1 MLVIID
7 MQNHI
12 LDPNSEFYIPE
23 SDQLAER
30 IAKRLAKA
38 RKNKEYILF
47 TRDIPVELKDKEE
60 EREDLQLIPLLSP
73 QGNERVI
80 KKYYFTIPP
89 ETLAEIKETLFE
101 SKEEQ
106 KEIEVVGI
114 ETNLCVLS
122 NLIGLQSAFPE
133 ADFFVDPT
141 LVSSR
146 KHGESAL
153 ELLKDF
159 NVSIIEPK
167 NRQSHVC
174 YNLIFKV
181 NKLCTKRRCIY
192 AFMA

>member
-1 MLVIID
+1 MNVGGKKLLVIID

-38 RKNKEYILF
+38 RKDKEYILF

-73 QGNERVI
+73 QENERVI

-167 NRQSHVC
+167 EQTVTHMLESIL
-174 YNLIFKV
+174 YLSSI
-181 NKLCTKRRCIY
+181 II
-192 AFMA
+192 

>member
-1 MLVIID
+1 MNVGGKKMLVIID

-30 IAKRLAKA
+30 IAQRLAKA
-38 RKNKEYILF
+38 RQNNEYILF

-60 EREDLQLIPLLSP
+60 EWEDLQLIPLLSP
-73 QGNERVI
+73 QENERVI

-89 ETLAEIKETLFE
+89 ETLAEIQETLFE

-133 ADFFVDPT
+133 ADFFVDPM

-159 NVSIIEPK
+159 NVSIVE
-167 NRQSHVC
+167 S
-174 YNLIFKV
+174 
-181 NKLCTKRRCIY
+181 
-192 AFMA
+192 

>member
-38 RKNKEYILF
+38 RKDKEYILF

-73 QGNERVI
+73 QENERVI

-89 ETLAEIKETLFE
+89 ETLAEIKKRLCLKAKKNKKR
-101 SKEEQ
+101 SKWLGSKQ
-106 KEIEVVGI
+106 TYV
-114 ETNLCVLS
+114 CS
-122 NLIGLQSAFPE
+122 LI
-133 ADFFVDPT
+133 
-141 LVSSR
+141 
-146 KHGESAL
+146 
-153 ELLKDF
+153 
-159 NVSIIEPK
+159 
-167 NRQSHVC
+167 
-174 YNLIFKV
+174 
-181 NKLCTKRRCIY
+181 
-192 AFMA
+192 

>member
-1 MLVIID
+1 MNVGGKKMLVIID

-73 QGNERVI
+73 QGNERVV
-80 KKYYFTIPP
+80 KKYHFTIPP

-167 NRQSHVC
+167 
-174 YNLIFKV
+174 K
-181 NKLCTKRRCIY
+181 
-192 AFMA
+192 

>member
-1 MLVIID
+1 MNVGGKKMLVIID

-30 IAKRLAKA
+30 IAQRLAKA
-38 RKNKEYILF
+38 RQNNEYILF

-73 QGNERVI
+73 QENERVI
-80 KKYYFTIPP
+80 TIPP
-89 ETLAEIKETLFE
+89 ETLAEIQETLFE

-133 ADFFVDPT
+133 ADFFVDPM

-159 NVSIIEPK
+159 NVSIVE
-167 NRQSHVC
+167 S
-174 YNLIFKV
+174 
-181 NKLCTKRRCIY
+181 
-192 AFMA
+192 

>member
-1 MLVIID
+1 
-7 MQNHI
+7 
-12 LDPNSEFYIPE
+12 
-23 SDQLAER
+23 
-30 IAKRLAKA
+30 
-38 RKNKEYILF
+38 
-47 TRDIPVELKDKEE
+47 KDKEE

-167 NRQSHVC
+167 
-174 YNLIFKV
+174 K
-181 NKLCTKRRCIY
+181 
-192 AFMA
+192 

>member
-1 MLVIID
+1 MNVGGKKMLVIID

-38 RKNKEYILF
+38 RKDKEYILF

-73 QGNERVI
+73 QENERVI

-89 ETLAEIKETLFE
+89 ETLAEIKKTLFE

-167 NRQSHVC
+167 EQTVTHMLESIL
-174 YNLIFKV
+174 YLSSI
-181 NKLCTKRRCIY
+181 II
-192 AFMA
+192 

>member
-80 KKYYFTIPP
+80 KSITLRSP

-133 ADFFVDPT
+133 ADF
-141 LVSSR
+141 
-146 KHGESAL
+146 
-153 ELLKDF
+153 LL
-159 NVSIIEPK
+159 IQ
-167 NRQSHVC
+167 R
-174 YNLIFKV
+174 
-181 NKLCTKRRCIY
+181 
-192 AFMA
+192 

>member
-30 IAKRLAKA
+30 IAQRLAKA
-38 RKNKEYILF
+38 RQNNEYILF

-73 QGNERVI
+73 QENERVI
-80 KKYYFTIPP
+80 TIPP
-89 ETLAEIKETLFE
+89 ETLAEIQETLFE

-133 ADFFVDPT
+133 ADFFVDPM

-159 NVSIIEPK
+159 NVSIVE
-167 NRQSHVC
+167 S
-174 YNLIFKV
+174 
-181 NKLCTKRRCIY
+181 
-192 AFMA
+192 